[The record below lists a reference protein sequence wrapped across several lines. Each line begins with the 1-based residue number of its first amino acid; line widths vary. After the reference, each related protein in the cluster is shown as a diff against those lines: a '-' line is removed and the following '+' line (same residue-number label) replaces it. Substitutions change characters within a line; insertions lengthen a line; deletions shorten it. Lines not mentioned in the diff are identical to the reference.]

1 MNELEV
7 KKELFKSKEV
17 AKISH
22 YVSGNLYYTVK
33 LEDGVYQFPISTTED
48 VKLDDMPLKTKGEL
62 KKQVDIEIKHEWK
75 DAEPLYV
82 YDNDKGFH
90 VEATCKALS
99 SDLGTTTFSA
109 EMRGSELN
117 RWIAKAIKSG
127 DFIKIS
133 E

>member
-7 KKELFKSKEV
+7 KKELLRSKEV
-17 AKISH
+17 AKLSH

-33 LEDGVYQFPISTTED
+33 LESGVYQFPIATVEEN
-48 VKLDDMPLKTKGEL
+48 VDDFYKSFK
-62 KKQVDIEIKHEWK
+62 
-75 DAEPLYV
+75 
-82 YDNDKGFH
+82 
-90 VEATCKALS
+90 LS

-117 RWIAKAIKSG
+117 RWIAKAIKSSE
-127 DFIKIS
+127 FIKVS